1 MHFSLICS
9 LSEIHFAK
17 HGAAMR
23 MTNTTKITI
32 FSPQKEPA
40 QQKKM
45 KMLLF
50 DNRKNITD
58 HRVRDDIEN
67 LDEKFD
73 ESDSNHTKGER

>member
-17 HGAAMR
+17 HGAAIR
-23 MTNTTKITI
+23 TTKITKIMI

-45 KMLLF
+45 KIFLF
-50 DNRKNITD
+50 HNRKNITD
-58 HRVRDDIEN
+58 HRVRDDIKY
-67 LDEKFD
+67 LDEQLN
-73 ESDSNHTKGER
+73 ESDSDHTQGK